1 MARKHTK
8 LLYASLSDPKPL
20 HASSP
25 WLKLRGLDFCFPTPC
40 HTCVCVLFLC
50 WVVTEHSETDPSTG
64 LAIHRQKDL
73 LHRTV
78 GESGYMYMC
87 SWVPSLSTWNC
98 HTLLIGYTSIQNE
111 SLVLKKKLGPDLI
124 FEEKMRESGIKPH
137 GRSVYEVSYN

>member
-1 MARKHTK
+1 MVRKHTK

-20 HASSP
+20 HASYP

-50 WVVTEHSETDPSTG
+50 WVVIEHSETDPSTG

-73 LHRTV
+73 LHCTV
-78 GESGYMYMC
+78 GESGYMYMY

-98 HTLLIGYTSIQNE
+98 HTIVNWLYLNTKWKFNI
-111 SLVLKKKLGPDLI
+111 
-124 FEEKMRESGIKPH
+124 EKEAWSWSNIWREDEGVRYQAPWEKRLWGFI
-137 GRSVYEVSYN
+137 